1 MKIKNK
7 KVDNNSKKVEKIT
20 FLDKLNKDDINFIC
34 YFLEENVDLCENK
47 KYCEKLIK
55 EFGLNSFDELKFFIN
70 DLLTKNNIN
79 KKRVEKLRKVLMN
92 NNEKEESSSSGYNNN
107 EENEND
113 YDNMVMNHNEGINGN
128 NNISH
133 NNFNFKYH

>member
-55 EFGLNSFDELKFFIN
+55 KLEEL
-70 DLLTKNNIN
+70 L
-79 KKRVEKLRKVLMN
+79 
-92 NNEKEESSSSGYNNN
+92 
-107 EENEND
+107 
-113 YDNMVMNHNEGINGN
+113 
-128 NNISH
+128 
-133 NNFNFKYH
+133 